1 MWRQRRVVERRAR
14 PSRSCSWRSFGT
26 AAGCGRIDVE
36 TNEGVHELATVRVP
50 AALPVSPPAS
60 SAEPRALQERSGCAT
75 LLFSILAVLWNFGGA
90 ACVDSRPGAVT
101 RNTSFLVLLLKFPKK
116 V

>member
-1 MWRQRRVVERRAR
+1 MASAARCRAA
-14 PSRSCSWRSFGT
+14 RSVGT

-50 AALPVSPPAS
+50 AALPVSPPVS
-60 SAEPRALQERSGCAT
+60 CAEPRVLLERSGCAT
-75 LLFSILAVLWNFGGA
+75 FRFPILAVLWNFGGA
-90 ACVDSRPGAVT
+90 ACVDSRLGAVT
-101 RNTSFLVLLLKFPKK
+101 RNTSFLVLLLKLPKK